1 MKKVMSYIIATLIS
15 LSFLACAEK
24 VQADVPLEPSD
35 PTIPVDPVPSVA
47 YEIGSVVEGG
57 ILYKVEGITGF
68 VLYPYAMEPSVWT
81 IQRSGAYIAEGY
93 RISSSDNDGQANV
106 ARMKEKSS
114 DLSAYPPAKYCDDL
128 EGDWYL
134 PSNAESKALFAAY
147 YGASDE
153 GYDNIPIV
161 NAPVEYGQKYK
172 DARDAFDGYILAG
185 FPDSDVLNSAPET
198 EAGERSWTSTTASD
212 GRSRG
217 FCWGKKTSVAKDPK
231 EKYTTRCIKQVNLSD
246 KKEEGPVQSAGKEGE
261 YDVYLLLGQSNM
273 AGRGEMLEEDYAV
286 IPNVY
291 LLDSEGKPVPA
302 AGPMNIYSS
311 IRKTDAM
318 QAMGPGASFAKT
330 ITEQTGRKVLLVV
343 NARGGSSIN
352 DWRKD
357 LVSYIK
363 VGNSSKYTSVSYYG
377 EALRRVQQAMQYG
390 ALKGILWHQGCSDQ
404 SDVQYMTKLAAIA
417 EDLRNDLG
425 ADVPF
430 IAGQLGGWR
439 SSAAD
444 YNSRIQRINKYMIW
458 SDWVSSKD
466 CLPIVTASSDGQP
479 DKEDPHFDRAG
490 QMLMGQ
496 RYAQKILEMVY
507 GLSYEVDRE

>member
-1 MKKVMSYIIATLIS
+1 M
-15 LSFLACAEK
+15 
-24 VQADVPLEPSD
+24 
-35 PTIPVDPVPSVA
+35 
-47 YEIGSVVEGG
+47 
-57 ILYKVEGITGF
+57 
-68 VLYPYAMEPSVWT
+68 
-81 IQRSGAYIAEGY
+81 R
-93 RISSSDNDGQANV
+93 
-106 ARMKEKSS
+106 
-114 DLSAYPPAKYCDDL
+114 
-128 EGDWYL
+128 
-134 PSNAESKALFAAY
+134 
-147 YGASDE
+147 
-153 GYDNIPIV
+153 
-161 NAPVEYGQKYK
+161 
-172 DARDAFDGYILAG
+172 
-185 FPDSDVLNSAPET
+185 
-198 EAGERSWTSTTASD
+198 
-212 GRSRG
+212 
-217 FCWGKKTSVAKDPK
+217 
-231 EKYTTRCIKQVNLSD
+231 
-246 KKEEGPVQSAGKEGE
+246 SAGKEGE

-286 IPNVY
+286 ISNVY

-357 LVSYIK
+357 MVSYIK

-377 EALRRVQQAMQYG
+377 EALRRAQQAMRYG

-404 SDVQYMTKLAAIA
+404 SDAQYMTKLAAIV
-417 EDLRNDLG
+417 EDFREDLG

-430 IAGQLGGWR
+430 IAGQLGDWR
-439 SSAAD
+439 SKAAD
-444 YNSRIQRINKYMIW
+444 YNSRIQRINRYMIW

-466 CLPIVTASSDGQP
+466 CQPIVTASSDGQP

-496 RYAQKILEMVY
+496 RYAQKILDMVY